1 MTTEKII
8 IRIKRVRDPSA
19 KADGVRFLVERL
31 WPRGVKKEELKLD
44 GWLKNVAPSTKLRK
58 WFSHDAAK
66 WDEFQ
71 RRYRAELDQHPEAWR
86 PILDAANRN
95 TVTLLFS
102 SHDAAHNNVVALKT
116 YLEKKQANRCYVTAR
131 PQ

>member
-1 MTTEKII
+1 MTTEKIMV
-8 IRIKRVRDPSA
+8 RIKRVREPSA

-31 WPRGVKKEELKLD
+31 WPRGVKKEELKLN

-66 WDEFQ
+66 WEEFQ

-116 YLEKKQANRCYVTAR
+116 YLETKQGNR
-131 PQ
+131 